1 MANMHDS
8 ARSKTT
14 VYAAIELSKKSWVV
28 AIARPDRDRPSI
40 HRIAGGN
47 LADLIGRLRK
57 AAGEKQRIVVCYE
70 AGYDG
75 IWLARSLA
83 KIGIDCCVLDP
94 ASIQVNRRARRVK
107 TDRIDSLALLRALIA
122 IDRGERH
129 VCAVVRV
136 PTVEEEDA
144 HRSHRERQ
152 RLVRERTGHINRIK
166 GLLFAQGIRGIE
178 PKRRRTRIDFGR
190 LATAEGVPL
199 AERLR
204 RELEREYQRLELVET
219 QIRIVEKERDTAD
232 AQDPAVEQKRELLCA
247 LQGVGGAS
255 AAILAREV
263 FARQFASRRQ
273 LGSYLGLTPSAY
285 DSGSLTRCQGDLQG
299 RQQLGTTRPHRSRMA
314 LAEIPTR
321 QSPVSLVYPQDR
333 RSIAED
339 PAHHADCL
347 GSKAGDLA
355 LALCRNGLGTRRRR
369 YGQDHA
375 THGRRNVI
383 PRRLFQGFRAS
394 RVRERC
400 DGQLE
405 DTIGVS
411 RAGKKCDPVS
421 SIVCT
426 VHAGLWQAVMEL
438 PDIS

>member
-1 MANMHDS
+1 MASMQDS
-8 ARSKTT
+8 VRSKTT

-28 AIARPDRDRPSI
+28 GIAHPDRDRPSI

-47 LADLIGRLRK
+47 LAELIGRLRK
-57 AAGEKQRIVVCYE
+57 TAREKQRIVGCYE

-75 IWLARSLA
+75 FWLARSLA
-83 KIGIDCCVLDP
+83 KIGIDCRVLDP

-144 HRSHRERQ
+144 RRSHRERQ

-178 PKRRRTRIDFGR
+178 PKRRRTRIDFGK

-204 RELEREYQRLELVET
+204 RELEREYQRLELIES
-219 QIRIVEKERDTAD
+219 QLRIVEKERDTPD

-263 FARQFASRRQ
+263 FARPFASRRQ

-285 DSGSLTRCQGDLQG
+285 DSGSTTRCQG
-299 RQQLGTTRPHRSRMA
+299 
-314 LAEIPTR
+314 I
-321 QSPVSLVYPQDR
+321 
-333 RSIAED
+333 
-339 PAHHADCL
+339 
-347 GSKAGDLA
+347 SKAGNSWA
-355 LALCRNGLGTRRRR
+355 RRVLIEVARLWRKYQPDSPLSHWYAQKTAEQSPRIRR
-369 YGQDHA
+369 
-375 THGRRNVI
+375 I
-383 PRRLFQGFRAS
+383 
-394 RVRERC
+394 
-400 DGQLE
+400 
-405 DTIGVS
+405 I
-411 RAGKKCDPVS
+411 
-421 SIVCT
+421 
-426 VHAGLWQAVMEL
+426 
-438 PDIS
+438 